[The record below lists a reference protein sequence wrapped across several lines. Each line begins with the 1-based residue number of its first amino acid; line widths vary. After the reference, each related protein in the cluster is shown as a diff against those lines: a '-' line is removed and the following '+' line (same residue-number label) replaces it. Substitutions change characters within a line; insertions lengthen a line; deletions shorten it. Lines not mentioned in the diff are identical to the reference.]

1 MPALMSPSSSENM
14 RRPDHDEDIRVRVR
28 PHYPEHAPAFIS
40 RRKHW
45 PRCAGEPYG
54 VCRSICVLLS
64 DTTTGEQATAY
75 VDAVLVDGDDEIG
88 FQSDPDRGE
97 WSGDAA
103 LEAAVSAHSHAIY
116 WTVFEVLNQLAGALM
131 PSALD
136 AIEQQKRG
144 A

>member
-1 MPALMSPSSSENM
+1 MTKTFAYDLIIPDTSLRLSLEEITDPAAWEPL
-14 RRPDHDEDIRVRVR
+14 D
-28 PHYPEHAPAFIS
+28 
-40 RRKHW
+40 
-45 PRCAGEPYG
+45 RCAGEPYG

-64 DTTTGEQATAY
+64 DTTTGEQATSY

-116 WTVFEVLNQLAGALM
+116 WTVFEVLNQLVGALM
-131 PSALD
+131 PGALD

>member
-1 MPALMSPSSSENM
+1 MTKTFAYDLIIPDTSLRLSLEEITDPAAWEPL
-14 RRPDHDEDIRVRVR
+14 D
-28 PHYPEHAPAFIS
+28 
-40 RRKHW
+40 
-45 PRCAGEPYG
+45 RCAGEPY
-54 VCRSICVLLS
+54 
-64 DTTTGEQATAY
+64 
-75 VDAVLVDGDDEIG
+75 GDDEIG

-131 PSALD
+131 PGALD

-144 A
+144 GLGHE